1 MAHSKYNTTPVVT
14 DKMPPGV
21 PYIIGN
27 EAAERFCFYGMR
39 GILVVFMTKYL
50 LDSEGNLDCMTEE
63 VAKGWYHFFMALIY
77 FTPFLGAILSDI
89 FWGKYKTILNL
100 SLVYTVGCA
109 ALALDQTRLGLFL
122 GLTLIAIG
130 SGGIKPCVSA
140 NVGDQFG
147 SKNAHLLSKV
157 FGWFYFS
164 INAGSLLSMAI
175 TPILLQKFG
184 LHWGPR
190 VAFGVPGVFMLA
202 ATIIFWLG
210 RFKFVHVPPNG
221 IASFRET
228 FSIANLKIIRNLLW
242 IFLPI
247 PIFWSLFDQS
257 SSAWIFQASR
267 MDLHFLGMELLPA
280 QTHIFNPLLVLI
292 FIPIFNYGLY
302 PTLNKLFRLTPLRKI
317 GIGMFITAVSF
328 LMAAL
333 IEHWIVDLQQKP
345 TIWWQVL
352 SYGFLTT
359 SEVMVSITCL
369 EFSYTQAPKKLKSL
383 IMATYYLSVTAGNLF
398 TSLVNF
404 YINDPVTGQNKLGP
418 VEYYIFFA
426 AAMVCANILFVVIA
440 TRYKETPQSESLNA

>member
-1 MAHSKYNTTPVVT
+1 
-14 DKMPPGV
+14 
-21 PYIIGN
+21 
-27 EAAERFCFYGMR
+27 
-39 GILVVFMTKYL
+39 
-50 LDSEGNLDCMTEE
+50 
-63 VAKGWYHFFMALIY
+63 
-77 FTPFLGAILSDI
+77 
-89 FWGKYKTILNL
+89 
-100 SLVYTVGCA
+100 
-109 ALALDQTRLGLFL
+109 
-122 GLTLIAIG
+122 
-130 SGGIKPCVSA
+130 
-140 NVGDQFG
+140 
-147 SKNAHLLSKV
+147 
-157 FGWFYFS
+157 
-164 INAGSLLSMAI
+164 
-175 TPILLQKFG
+175 
-184 LHWGPR
+184 
-190 VAFGVPGVFMLA
+190 
-202 ATIIFWLG
+202 
-210 RFKFVHVPPNG
+210 

-302 PTLNKLFRLTPLRKI
+302 PALNKLFRLTPLRKI

-333 IEHWIVDLQQKP
+333 IEHWIVDLKETP

>member
-1 MAHSKYNTTPVVT
+1 V
-14 DKMPPGV
+14 
-21 PYIIGN
+21 
-27 EAAERFCFYGMR
+27 
-39 GILVVFMTKYL
+39 
-50 LDSEGNLDCMTEE
+50 
-63 VAKGWYHFFMALIY
+63 
-77 FTPFLGAILSDI
+77 
-89 FWGKYKTILNL
+89 
-100 SLVYTVGCA
+100 
-109 ALALDQTRLGLFL
+109 
-122 GLTLIAIG
+122 IG

-302 PTLNKLFRLTPLRKI
+302 PALNKLFRLTPLRKI

-333 IEHWIVDLQQKP
+333 IEHWIVDLKETP
-345 TIWWQVL
+345 SIWWQVL

-440 TRYKETPQSESLNA
+440 ARYKETPQNEALNA